1 MKKKGLCWSV
11 LLLVSM
17 GIVIMI
23 GTPHVCASERG
34 PGWSGGFGLGTAWF
48 LDGYLS
54 TGFSGNIFFEYAPY
68 IHEIG
73 VRFTGGY
80 LRFSDTVNVGRGSF
94 TSREEVN
101 YDNWFL
107 TGGLVYRFSRTNV
120 VPYVLGNLGVYRYHK
135 EDVNPGVG
143 PIIDGE
149 QVSPYNTIVKNQGYA
164 FGLNGGVGLEFFMSQ
179 TASISLQSL
188 VYAIF
193 GSGSDQIIDVTLM
206 FRFFPEKWKR

>member
-17 GIVIMI
+17 GMILIVAASY
-23 GTPHVCASERG
+23 GEASERSS
-34 PGWSGGFGLGTAWF
+34 GWSGGFGLGPGWF

-54 TGFSGNIFFEYAPY
+54 TGFSGNIFFEYAPH

-80 LRFSDTVNVGRGSF
+80 LRFSDTVEVGKGSF

-101 YDNWFL
+101 YDNWYL
-107 TGGLVYRFSRTNV
+107 TGGLVYRFSRANIT
-120 VPYVLGNLGVYRYHK
+120 PYVLGNIGLYRYNK
-135 EDVNPGVG
+135 ENVNPGVG

-149 QVSPYNTIVKNQGYA
+149 QVSPYNTIMKNQGYA
-164 FGLNGGVGLEFFMSQ
+164 FGLNGGLGLEFFMSQ
-179 TASISLQSL
+179 TASISLQSI

-193 GSGSDQIIDVTLM
+193 GSGSDQIIDVTVM
-206 FRFFPEKWKR
+206 FRFFPEKWER